1 MSRARSQ
8 GASPTGQGHP
18 FSPSVALLSHRGPS
32 LHQTSAALLPGLRG
46 RSPFIPFPGYRAAG
60 GPPPLPRVHACLA
73 ACRSNS
79 LPRWGGEGRRGT
91 GRQFNQPAQR
101 RCWPKE
107 PLPSSARRRP
117 YLLLGTPGTLRC
129 MENPC
134 PLGRTCPILWL
145 QTPHELKSGNNIG
158 SDPF

>member
-46 RSPFIPFPGYRAAG
+46 RSPFIPRILSGGRPAASAPG
-60 GPPPLPRVHACLA
+60 ACLL
-73 ACRSNS
+73 SSLPLS

-129 MENPC
+129 MENSC